1 MAKELEMTGAPAPWI
16 EPEMARRS
24 CESWRSRLEAEIA
37 GSGQQQKPAKK
48 GKSYLLTILTV

>member
-1 MAKELEMTGAPAPWI
+1 MGHSGTLDRTREGAEKLRVLVVKA
-16 EPEMARRS
+16 
-24 CESWRSRLEAEIA
+24 LEAEIA